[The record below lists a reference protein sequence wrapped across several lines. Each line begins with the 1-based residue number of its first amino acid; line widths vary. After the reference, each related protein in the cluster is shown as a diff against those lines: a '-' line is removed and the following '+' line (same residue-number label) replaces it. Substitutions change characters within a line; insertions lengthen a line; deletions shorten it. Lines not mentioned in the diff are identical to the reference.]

1 MCTDPKC
8 KWITII
14 EDDKTGEKCYTH
26 YQFLEDGTFKELFS
40 EGDLSLKIYSDVMKH
55 GIYFNNPVQKYNE
68 ECIEE
73 EPEKPEP
80 EPEPYNISFYP
91 GSPKQVY
98 NYPCSIAMDCRGNFF
113 DLTKLNTT
121 IDLELDDVIDL
132 SDIEDISDYDFQ
144 KDKNP
149 CYKSSNGF

>member
-1 MCTDPKC
+1 MCLDPKC

-14 EDDKTGEKCYTH
+14 EDDKTGEKCYIH

-40 EGDLSLKIYSDVMKH
+40 EGDLSLKVYSDVMKH
-55 GIYFNNPVQKYNE
+55 GIYFNNPVQKYSE

-73 EPEKPEP
+73 EPEKPE
-80 EPEPYNISFYP
+80 I
-91 GSPKQVY
+91 V
-98 NYPCSIAMDCRGNFF
+98 MDCRGNFF
-113 DLTKLNTT
+113 DLSKLNTT
-121 IDLELDDVIDL
+121 IDLELDGVIDL
-132 SDIEDISDYDFQ
+132 TDIEDISDYDFQ

>member
-1 MCTDPKC
+1 MCADPKC

-26 YQFLEDGTFKELFS
+26 YQILEDGTFKELYS

-55 GIYFNNPVQKYNE
+55 GTYFNNPVQKYSE

-73 EPEKPEP
+73 EPEK
-80 EPEPYNISFYP
+80 
-91 GSPKQVY
+91 VY
-98 NYPCSIAMDCRGNFF
+98 NYPCSIAMDIKGNLI

-121 IDLELDDVIDL
+121 IDITDDVIDL
-132 SDIEDISDYDFQ
+132 SDISDYDFQ